1 MLYGSEVIDDGTT
14 TGSAR
19 AASGL
24 DSAADDGR
32 MGVFGAMD
40 AWVSSAQAAMGLDIL
55 DSAAG

>member
-1 MLYGSEVIDDGTT
+1 VREQQVALTV
-14 TGSAR
+14 
-19 AASGL
+19 L
-24 DSAADDGR
+24 QHDGR

>member
-1 MLYGSEVIDDGTT
+1 MVAKVIDDGTA

-40 AWVSSAQAAMGLDIL
+40 AWVSSAQAAMGFDIL